1 MANYS
6 NQNFSSSSNYYQA
19 TKEVA
24 ARSNI
29 QASAYTVDA
38 VDMALK
44 GFHYSTCGERG
55 GGFEVSTSPPPS
67 PRTTPANRASSS
79 PQRPGLKARSRS
91 GGAAYT
97 ITEECE
103 RLFCETLDTV
113 FLGEGNTVA
122 QDSLVMGMRYNN
134 KTANDKSA
142 PLPSPSP
149 STDSAID
156 MAVLSNAVREWV
168 EIWEYSAGLQFR
180 GFVTDKNGQSTLF
193 VFFDKSVI
201 GPDLKNGLMCLL
213 ELAGSEDFGCSNL
226 VVCLDRSADQED
238 LKDLTRD
245 LGWVGFELTTLD
257 RWSKGVACTSDKWIF
272 LDMEV

>member
-6 NQNFSSSSNYYQA
+6 NQHRNSSSNYYQA

-44 GFHYSTCGERG
+44 GFHYSTCGAG
-55 GGFEVSTSPPPS
+55 GPYYQHPSHSSTDI
-67 PRTTPANRASSS
+67 TTGAGWASSS

-134 KTANDKSA
+134 KTSNDRSA

-149 STDSAID
+149 SADSAID
-156 MAVLSNAVREWV
+156 MAVPNNAVREWV
-168 EIWEYSAGLQFR
+168 EIWEYAAGLRFR
-180 GFVTDKNGQSTLF
+180 GFVSDKNGLSTLF

-213 ELAGSEDFGCSNL
+213 ELAGNDDFGCSNL

>member
-6 NQNFSSSSNYYQA
+6 NQHFSSSSNYYQA

-44 GFHYSTCGERG
+44 GFHYSTCGAG
-55 GGFEVSTSPPPS
+55 GAGW
-67 PRTTPANRASSS
+67 ASSS
-79 PQRPGLKARSRS
+79 PQRPGIKARSRS

-134 KTANDKSA
+134 KTSIDKSA

-156 MAVLSNAVREWV
+156 MAVPNNAVREWV
-168 EIWEYSAGLQFR
+168 EIWEYSAGLRFR

>member
-6 NQNFSSSSNYYQA
+6 NQPRNSSSNYYQA

-44 GFHYSTCGERG
+44 GFHYSTCGAG
-55 GGFEVSTSPPPS
+55 GAGC
-67 PRTTPANRASSS
+67 
-79 PQRPGLKARSRS
+79 

-122 QDSLVMGMRYNN
+122 QDSLVMGMRNNIN
-134 KTANDKSA
+134 KTSIDRSA

-149 STDSAID
+149 SADSAID
-156 MAVLSNAVREWV
+156 MAVPNSAVREWV
-168 EIWEYSAGLQFR
+168 EIWEYAAGLRFR
-180 GFVTDKNGQSTLF
+180 GFVSDKNGLSTLF

-213 ELAGSEDFGCSNL
+213 ELAGNDELGCSNL

>member
-6 NQNFSSSSNYYQA
+6 NQPRNSSSNYYQA

-44 GFHYSTCGERG
+44 GFHYSTCGAG
-55 GGFEVSTSPPPS
+55 
-67 PRTTPANRASSS
+67 ANRASSS

-122 QDSLVMGMRYNN
+122 QDSLVMGARYNN
-134 KTANDKSA
+134 KTSNVRSA

-149 STDSAID
+149 SADSAID
-156 MAVLSNAVREWV
+156 MAVPTTAVREWV
-168 EIWEYSAGLQFR
+168 EIWEYAAGLRFR
-180 GFVTDKNGQSTLF
+180 GFVSDKNGISTLF

-201 GPDLKNGLMCLL
+201 GPDLKNGCALLTIFRSLMCLL
-213 ELAGSEDFGCSNL
+213 ELAGNDDLGCSNL